1 VNRPWR
7 EACLVVLS
15 LTAAAVVL
23 TLPLS
28 GHPTRTLP
36 SDGVD
41 TVLNAWIL
49 GWDADRL
56 RHGLQGLWNA
66 PAFFPYHDTLAF
78 SENLLGIAVFVAPV
92 YWATSNPVLTYNVAF
107 LGSFV
112 LSGVGM
118 YVLVRS
124 LTNDRRAASVAA
136 AYYAFC
142 PFRMTHVSHVQM
154 IATGWMP
161 LAIWGLH
168 RYFATAKRWWLAVF
182 AGGWILQSLSNSY
195 MFYYLCVPAAAV
207 AVDGLWRSRR
217 RTRDAVE
224 ILVAGVAIVAA
235 LAPVGAAYYR
245 VRTNYHQVR
254 NLDDMVNRSPDLR
267 SYLEGK
273 TSIGDGR
280 WLPTAVVS
288 DPEKELFP
296 GIFALAL
303 AAVAIGRWRSA
314 DAARRRL
321 ISLYGAVAIAGVV
334 LSLGPYIHVWGY
346 VVTEHGPY
354 RWLLAVVPGMSGMRV
369 PARFAIVSA
378 AALSV
383 LVGLGVGFVCAAA
396 KPGFRPLAVALC
408 LVGVVADG
416 YAVPITTVRYPG
428 GGRPED
434 RAVAEW
440 LRDQPA
446 GGVLHLP
453 ALTNSYQELHYQY
466 VTLFHHHP
474 VVNSYSG
481 YDTPLFTFFRD
492 GRSPLTDFDRFPGT
506 IRMLRALGIR
516 YVVLHSEDY
525 NMPTQW
531 EIEPTINGMRASE
544 HLVREAR
551 VLNTVIFELEPWSAP
566 PSGTPGAA
574 IDRREF
580 VASTSDAQERLAFAF
595 DGDRDTR
602 WMGAEGNENGAPTWL
617 AVRFASPHDV
627 SRVELQVAE
636 RSLTDVPADLEIVST
651 DRLGRSRTLYHEMPY
666 AELVLGLVRDADY
679 PVLAIDLPHNET
691 VTLTL
696 RAMTIPKRPW
706 SVHELRLW
714 RR

>member
-7 EACLVVLS
+7 EACLGVLS

-28 GHPTRTLP
+28 GHLTRTLP

-56 RHGLQGLWNA
+56 RHGLHGLWNA
-66 PAFFPYHDTLAF
+66 PAFFPYQDTLAF

-92 YWATSNPVLTYNVAF
+92 YWATSNPVFTYNIAF

-112 LSGVGM
+112 LAGVGM

-124 LTNDRRAASVAA
+124 LTNDRRAAAA
-136 AYYAFC
+136 AAMYYAFC
-142 PFRMTHVSHVQM
+142 PFRMTQVSHIQM

-168 RYFATAKRWWLAVF
+168 RYFATAKRRWLAVF
-182 AGGWILQSLSNSY
+182 AGGWILQALSNSY
-195 MFYYLCVPAAAV
+195 MFFYLCVPAAAV
-207 AVDGLWRSRR
+207 TVDGIWRSRR
-217 RTRDAVE
+217 RTRDSVE
-224 ILVAGVAIVAA
+224 ILLSGVAIVVA

-267 SYLEGK
+267 SYVEGK

-280 WLPTAVVS
+280 WLPTSVVS

-296 GIFALAL
+296 GMFSLAL
-303 AAVAIGRWRSA
+303 AAIAIGGWRST
-314 DAARRRL
+314 DSARRRL
-321 ISLYGAVAIAGVV
+321 IVLYGAVAVASVV
-334 LSLGPYIHVWGY
+334 LSLGPYIRVWGY

-369 PARFAIVSA
+369 PGRFAIVFE
-378 AALSV
+378 AALAV
-383 LVGLGVGFVCAAA
+383 LVGLGVARLCAATT
-396 KPGFRPLAVALC
+396 PRFRPVVIAVC
-408 LVGVVADG
+408 LVAVVADG
-416 YAVPITTVRYPG
+416 YAVPITIVRYAG

-440 LRDQPA
+440 LRDKPA

-466 VTLFHHHP
+466 VTLFHRHP

-492 GRSPLTDFDRFPGT
+492 GRSPLIDFDRFPAT

-551 VLNTVIFELEPWSAP
+551 VLNTLIFELEPWSAP
-566 PSGTPGAA
+566 SSRAPGGP
-574 IDRREF
+574 INPREF
-580 VASTSDAQERLAFAF
+580 VASASDAQERLAFAF
-595 DGDRDTR
+595 DGDPDTR
-602 WMGAEGNENGAPTWL
+602 WIGAEGNQSGAPTWL
-617 AVRFASPHDV
+617 AARFAAPCDV
-627 SRVELQVAE
+627 SRVELQMAE

-651 DRLGRSRTLYHEMPY
+651 DAQGRSRTLYHQMPY
-666 AELVLGLVRDADY
+666 AELVLGLLRDADY
-679 PVLAIDLPHNET
+679 PVLVIDLPPNET
-691 VTLTL
+691 TTLTL
-696 RAMTIPKRPW
+696 RAMTIPRRPW